1 MLMKTARPAILLL
14 AMGMATACAPPQ
26 SLLPAS
32 GGPTIKGDG
41 VCHAERVA
49 WAVGKPA
56 DEQVMKRV
64 WNESGS
70 GLIRPIA
77 PNQAVAHDFR
87 QDRLNVHIDASN
99 LITRV
104 DCG

>member
-1 MLMKTARPAILLL
+1 MKTARLAIPLLVL
-14 AMGMATACAPPQ
+14 CMAAACAPPP
-26 SLLPAS
+26 SLQPAS

-64 WNESGS
+64 WQESGS

-77 PNQAVAHDFR
+77 PGQAVTRDLR
-87 QDRLNVHIDASN
+87 KDRLNVHIDGAN

>member
-1 MLMKTARPAILLL
+1 MKTARLAIPLLVL
-14 AMGMATACAPPQ
+14 CLATACAPPP
-26 SLLPAS
+26 SLQPAS

-56 DEQVMKRV
+56 DEEVMKRV
-64 WNESGS
+64 WQQSGS

-77 PNQAVAHDFR
+77 PGQAVTRDLR
-87 QDRLNVHIDASN
+87 KDRLNVHIDAAN
-99 LITRV
+99 LITNV
-104 DCG
+104 TCG

>member
-1 MLMKTARPAILLL
+1 M
-14 AMGMATACAPPQ
+14 
-26 SLLPAS
+26 
-32 GGPTIKGDG
+32 
-41 VCHAERVA
+41 CHAERVA

-64 WNESGS
+64 WQESGS

-77 PNQAVAHDFR
+77 PGQAVTRDLR
-87 QDRLNVHIDASN
+87 KDRLNVHIDGAN